1 MPITEK
7 QRIYLRILSYLTNE
21 LYDIDVKT
29 SEKAKEIL
37 KEHKKELEEHITV
50 KYFTNRDE
58 EHVLLMEIYIDEC
71 YVFTIE
77 CYCKEKVK
85 NTDTIYTV
93 DVLSFGSYA

>member
-1 MPITEK
+1 MPVTER

-21 LYDIDVKT
+21 LYDIEVKT
-29 SEKAKEIL
+29 SEEAKEIL
-37 KEHKKELEEHITV
+37 KEHKKELEEYITV
-50 KYFTNRDE
+50 KYFTDKDK
-58 EHVLLMEIYIDEC
+58 EHSLIMEIYIDEC

-93 DVLSFGSYA
+93 NVTSFGSYA